1 MLDQL
6 RVRMSVLKKLFQQL
20 EVRAWPL
27 SDSNLLR
34 SFASCLALGADIP
47 AFQPELEGEV
57 LTEAVFQLAGQLKPA
72 DESLPLS
79 AQQATAEPAT
89 SEAKVGVAA
98 SQSQRRVSSQ
108 PAGQRSTRKRTA
120 RLYKKRL
127 RGLHGDFTYL
137 SRNPQ
142 ARFEAGVLRLADL
155 VAPTSV
161 EMQPGSVV
169 VEVRGHKRYQR
180 YFVVTGYGH
189 QLLCGW
195 VGDLAELG
203 LPMTIVSQFDPIDS
217 QFMISKLEGQLVK
230 LESQRYSDQKTV
242 RITRANQ
249 SEEAGQVR
257 RVLPRLAAHR
267 MKVFAVTMLIG
278 IHASSPERLEQRSN
292 YLLSHLRQKQ
302 LRVRPTTRRHDESW
316 QLSQPVC
323 PQAPLDLSF
332 NMPSDAASTFLHCGT
347 GVVGTP
353 DGVFLGFIGSGLSR
367 RPVYFNPWSAVRKIL
382 SPHLVLIG
390 ETGRGKSWFV
400 KTLGTG
406 LMGLGIADVVVLD
419 KDDDYLPLHEELGDE
434 SQRYNLARGCPINL
448 FDIPYGPQD
457 VDPQDLFS
465 EFLENSL
472 MTALSLLVTKAG
484 TELSNIEEAYLMRV
498 GRATFAAKGITSES
512 IMSDPTTLLRPVP
525 TLSDFIATMR
535 QTPASDEAKKQS
547 FIERLE
553 RATYLFSG
561 QTSISIEKPLTIFS
575 IHDLKEDWYPLAT
588 YIVQNFLMR
597 HRALRRDERYLAY
610 VVEEA
615 SFMLKHPAGRK
626 YLETGSRG
634 FRKLG
639 IAQFTL
645 SQHPREFL
653 EEGQVILNNAGT
665 VVYLG
670 LQRTAVE
677 KLHLSPELERVVASV
692 EPGQAVMRCGNE
704 YAAITVASIPQYR
717 AIFTTDEGERRKI
730 RQLQKQ
736 RKQQQLRD
744 EQALVL

>member
-1 MLDQL
+1 G
-6 RVRMSVLKKLFQQL
+6 QQL
-20 EVRAWPL
+20 V
-27 SDSNLLR
+27 
-34 SFASCLALGADIP
+34 
-47 AFQPELEGEV
+47 
-57 LTEAVFQLAGQLKPA
+57 
-72 DESLPLS
+72 
-79 AQQATAEPAT
+79 
-89 SEAKVGVAA
+89 
-98 SQSQRRVSSQ
+98 
-108 PAGQRSTRKRTA
+108 
-120 RLYKKRL
+120 
-127 RGLHGDFTYL
+127 
-137 SRNPQ
+137 
-142 ARFEAGVLRLADL
+142 
-155 VAPTSV
+155 
-161 EMQPGSVV
+161 
-169 VEVRGHKRYQR
+169 
-180 YFVVTGYGH
+180 
-189 QLLCGW
+189 CGW

-292 YLLSHLRQKQ
+292 YLLSHL
-302 LRVRPTTRRHDESW
+302 L
-316 QLSQPVC
+316 
-323 PQAPLDLSF
+323 
-332 NMPSDAASTFLHCGT
+332 
-347 GVVGTP
+347 
-353 DGVFLGFIGSGLSR
+353 
-367 RPVYFNPWSAVRKIL
+367 
-382 SPHLVLIG
+382 LIG

-472 MTALSLLVTKAG
+472 MTALSLLITKAG
-484 TELSNIEEAYLMRV
+484 TELSNIEEAYLMQV
-498 GRATFAAKGITSES
+498 GRATFAAKGISSES

-615 SFMLKHPAGRK
+615 
-626 YLETGSRG
+626 
-634 FRKLG
+634 
-639 IAQFTL
+639 
-645 SQHPREFL
+645 
-653 EEGQVILNNAGT
+653 
-665 VVYLG
+665 
-670 LQRTAVE
+670 
-677 KLHLSPELERVVASV
+677 
-692 EPGQAVMRCGNE
+692 
-704 YAAITVASIPQYR
+704 
-717 AIFTTDEGERRKI
+717 
-730 RQLQKQ
+730 
-736 RKQQQLRD
+736 
-744 EQALVL
+744 